1 MISIGEDGHIS
12 SLFPG
17 CKYPENKS
25 VVIERNSPKPPKKRL
40 SMSYSRLNNT
50 TNVFKII
57 IGKRK
62 RSIVKRFIERE
73 KLPAD
78 YVNGEV
84 EFFFIHV
91 RHFILYIDF
100 NLRCNI

>member
-1 MISIGEDGHIS
+1 MTKWTDILISGYIS

-91 RHFILYIDF
+91 NSITNTQDEKQ
-100 NLRCNI
+100 